1 MNFGNAIRKIRIHLG
16 LNQKELADICDI
28 SQNSLSQIECGLKS
42 PKESTLGK
50 IGKVLNIPLPLL
62 YLLAI
67 EQKDVPE
74 SRHERFCI
82 LQSSITG
89 IALQVAWLEK
99 QPLMAM
105 PV

>member
-1 MNFGNAIRKIRIHLG
+1 MNFGNAIKKIRVHLG
-16 LNQKELADICDI
+16 LNQKDLADICDI

-42 PKESTLGK
+42 PKERTLDK
-50 IGKVLNIPLPLL
+50 IARILNVPLPLL

-74 SRHERFCI
+74 SRHEHFAI
-82 LQSSITG
+82 LQGSITG

-99 QPLMAM
+99 KPLVAV
-105 PV
+105 PA